1 MRKEA
6 TLEQWKTLYEAAT
19 KIKEQKPWEQLW
31 DMDLIGIQYSEDNI
45 VFFSIL
51 GHGGDCYGIAV
62 YEGYKGLNS
71 LLMLTMQEQ
80 MNLSTEY
87 AMFNQ
92 TNLTCYWGNR
102 EELSDKQR
110 KIIKDL
116 GYKYCG
122 KNQWLYFMSFV
133 PGYYPYN
140 LDEAEVLRM
149 SEYLQDLG
157 LALECYKKFDGTV
170 SFDKG
175 NMFLLTFGEDKTTW
189 HFGEAQLPF
198 CAFQFGSLMITDEQ
212 LLDDLSK
219 VRKCGVTLEADIFP
233 MGVSVSDKKY
243 DRPGNPVLS
252 ILLDA
257 QSGTVVKCDMSQP
270 NDDPMV
276 MLAEMLID
284 FIFQYGAP
292 KEIRVSNVI
301 VEAGVEQ
308 ICEVCGIKLKRVKRL
323 QNMEEFKRGMGR
335 FGI

>member
-6 TLEQWKTLYEAAT
+6 TLEQWKNLYEAAT
-19 KIKEQKPWEQLW
+19 NIKEQKPWEQLW
-31 DMDLIGIQYSEDNI
+31 DMDLIGIKYAEEDI

-51 GHGGDCYGIAV
+51 GHGGDCYGVAV
-62 YEGYKGLNS
+62 YEGYEGLNS
-71 LLMLTMQEQ
+71 FLMLTMQEQ

-116 GYKYCG
+116 GYKYRG

-157 LALECYKKFDGTV
+157 LALDCYKKFEGTV
-170 SFDKG
+170 NFDKG
-175 NMFLLTFGEDKTTW
+175 DMFLLTFGEDKSTW
-189 HFGEAQLPF
+189 HFGEMSLPF
-198 CAFQFGSLMITDEQ
+198 RAFQFGNLIITDEQ
-212 LLDDLSK
+212 LLNDLSK
-219 VRKCGVTLEADIFP
+219 MKKCNVTLEADVSP
-233 MGVSVSDKKY
+233 MGISTSDKKY
-243 DRPGNPVLS
+243 DRPGNPALA

-257 QSGTVVKCDMSQP
+257 QSGAVVNCEMSQP
-270 NDDPMV
+270 SDDAMV
-276 MLAEMLID
+276 MLAESLID
-284 FIFQYGAP
+284 FIFRYGAP
-292 KEIRVSNVI
+292 KEIRVLNLI
-301 VEAGVEQ
+301 VEAGIEQ

-323 QNMEEFKRGMGR
+323 KNLEEFKWGMKR
-335 FGI
+335 FGM